1 MYTHTYIYIIIFI
14 YTCIVP
20 HMPLNIHSH
29 MLAGMHA
36 NMHIRASMFA
46 SVSSQTGLIKHEDKK
61 IGRDV
66 CGKCAMAFRIFEC

>member
-1 MYTHTYIYIIIFI
+1 
-14 YTCIVP
+14 
-20 HMPLNIHSH
+20 MPLNIHSH

>member
-1 MYTHTYIYIIIFI
+1 
-14 YTCIVP
+14 
-20 HMPLNIHSH
+20 